1 MTEPHDLPIE
11 ADSAV
16 GVEQP
21 TPETDVGIESPHT
34 EAQTEETNTT
44 SQETAPVD
52 SDTPRR
58 TKHSFKVLFFG
69 ACAVIALIIFSI
81 VNADKFSLV
90 FDMIGAILSPIVIGL
105 AIAYLC
111 NPILKFYE
119 RVIFGKMKKGNP
131 RRALSLLLMSITVL
145 GFFAII
151 IALIVPELVRSIGQL
166 LANSQMYLDGL
177 LAWVQQVIDVLT
189 ANFSV
194 DIDISDTQKLMDFL
208 VRIFGSMEAA
218 TESLLKPLQD
228 MILDK
233 SFLDNV
239 WSFITGLITTLTN
252 VILGIFIAF
261 YILASKEKRIA
272 QINKFRAAFLTDKQD
287 QKLGSVVR
295 LVDHTFGRYVKG
307 VLLDALA
314 VGAVTY
320 LLLTIFRVSEYNLLI
335 AVICAVTNIIPFF
348 GPFIG
353 AIPSAIIVLISN
365 PSKLILFLILILIIQ
380 QIEGN
385 IIYPMIQGNSTG
397 ISSLSVLIAITVM
410 GELFGVVGMI
420 IGVPIFAVAVE
431 LVKQAIE
438 ERLRKRGRP
447 TDTTYYYPDD
457 AVGNAEEDV
466 YYEHSHWRYKYD
478 HSKLKVYIDRA
489 RHRFARKK
497 RIRAK
502 LKEKARKEKE
512 NQASS
517 NQEN

>member
-1 MTEPHDLPIE
+1 
-11 ADSAV
+11 
-16 GVEQP
+16 
-21 TPETDVGIESPHT
+21 
-34 EAQTEETNTT
+34 
-44 SQETAPVD
+44 
-52 SDTPRR
+52 
-58 TKHSFKVLFFG
+58 
-69 ACAVIALIIFSI
+69 
-81 VNADKFSLV
+81 
-90 FDMIGAILSPIVIGL
+90 
-105 AIAYLC
+105 
-111 NPILKFYE
+111 
-119 RVIFGKMKKGNP
+119 
-131 RRALSLLLMSITVL
+131 
-145 GFFAII
+145 
-151 IALIVPELVRSIGQL
+151 
-166 LANSQMYLDGL
+166 MYLDGL